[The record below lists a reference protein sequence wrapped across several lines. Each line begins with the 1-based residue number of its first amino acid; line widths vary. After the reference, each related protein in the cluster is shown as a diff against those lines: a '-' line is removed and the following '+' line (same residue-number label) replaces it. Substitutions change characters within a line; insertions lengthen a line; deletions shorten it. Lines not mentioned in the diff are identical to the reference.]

1 MKKHGELTNL
11 LRVGRNRSRLS
22 GSSSGLDV
30 CRRDSTSVG
39 ILAIHLC
46 QLNRARHQHLASGLL
61 INHESRLGVG
71 SGRWES
77 KGRDCRSSHKGCRE
91 LKVHSECRSWV
102 GNGCLVIE
110 VIEVMLDV
118 MILSCIDGSKAYII
132 YAVNGSRA
140 VMALFPTI
148 SRHRIVSSTQH
159 RVALVNCES
168 TFQIRSCPRHA
179 TER

>member
-1 MKKHGELTNL
+1 MEKHGELTNL

-22 GSSSGLDV
+22 GGSSSLDV

-46 QLNRARHQHLASGLL
+46 QLNRARHQDLTSGLL
-61 INHESRLGVG
+61 VNHESRLGVG
-71 SGRWES
+71 SGRRES

-110 VIEVMLDV
+110 VMLDV
-118 MILSCIDGSKAYII
+118 MTSSRIDGSKASVI
-132 YAVNGSRA
+132 YASNRA
-140 VMALFPTI
+140 
-148 SRHRIVSSTQH
+148 
-159 RVALVNCES
+159 E
-168 TFQIRSCPRHA
+168 
-179 TER
+179 